1 MDLAFELLMSSSRLP
16 VINWG
21 PSSELMS
28 QPSPSRPLVALPP
41 HIHLGEAVFSEGQVI
56 GRPGKRVDSGRVTQ
70 FPIHGRHSS
79 IRCCSTGAVHC
90 NDLTQDWFQSIM
102 SMNDTV
108 QLSLKI
114 KGIVVSSESDSC
126 RISFYHAR
134 RHWLFPSILVRNS
147 QELTRPYRQG
157 GRGRPMDLT
166 WILCFHG
173 PRPK

>member
-21 PSSELMS
+21 PSSELT
-28 QPSPSRPLVALPP
+28 SRPATPYTSWGGC
-41 HIHLGEAVFSEGQVI
+41 ILGRAGHRPAWKEGGFGESNAI
-56 GRPGKRVDSGRVTQ
+56 SHTWSTP
-70 FPIHGRHSS
+70 SS

-90 NDLTQDWFQSIM
+90 NDLTQQWFQSIM
-102 SMNDTV
+102 TMNDTV
-108 QLSLKI
+108 LLSLKI

-166 WILCFHG
+166 WILCFHR